1 MRCRNFAAVL
11 VLASGLRAQ
20 TSAPEQPP
28 VWWET
33 LQRAS
38 QEVFQAPLGSL
49 DRKVED
55 AWQLAL
61 QTPQS
66 QYFVAAAGMVSGFY
80 QHQGYDLKAEKILRQ
95 AISAVPEND
104 PVSKRRLNLQLASL
118 FENTRQL
125 VKAAAIRETITKQP
139 ADSLDPEEQASDI
152 QQLARIYEQ
161 MGEMKKAEASLKEAA
176 SLRAAPKN
184 PSTVRDITPR
194 SRFFLGR
201 GIRQAFA
208 QGYGANS
215 EYELAQFYQRHGRI
229 ADAETLFKKLLA
241 DAGQNNPIPDSWNSA
256 AHAYISFLTEQKRF
270 DEAVKLA
277 QECVARAENSA
288 NPETAIYQK
297 QELAR
302 ILTQAGKT
310 DQALAIQQDAI
321 SAAPPGS
328 ANRVQA
334 LNALAQW
341 FLTQNRLEEAE
352 QTVNELREAG
362 AADQNSKFHDRMA
375 LHTLAQIRDRQK
387 MPDEAQKLRDRA
399 NAEIP
404 GQTKNEL
411 YSLIASAQQAATR
424 IDTGQ
429 LMAITDQA
437 LVALADRVQ
446 TRPQDAGTAIQ
457 LVQLLLNNKKGEEA
471 QRVTS
476 AILRMLEEVSPQD
489 HPQIAEALSSTIHVL
504 TSLPGMAQEVGRV
517 VDRQEKIMLAAKGPE
532 SLALDTVTSGR
543 ILILNRDADFSGAL
557 DEQKR
562 RFVRTEKATGPRS
575 AWTLQALNDLAWA
588 HRPVNNWPEEERVL
602 LDLLGRTEAV
612 NGKIS
617 SAYVRVLQS
626 IGSRYGENR
635 LFDEA
640 LAWMDKAIE
649 ITRQLPDGEQLWMRS
664 LISQRTS
671 IAQMK
676 NAPSNSSGPA
686 NPFYQP
692 RPNARWFN
700 TPSFSQ
706 PGVH

>member
-20 TSAPEQPP
+20 TPAPEQPP

-55 AWQLAL
+55 AWQSAL

-95 AISAVPEND
+95 TLSAVPEND
-104 PVSKRRLNLQLASL
+104 PISKRLLNLQLASL

-125 VKAAAIRETITKQP
+125 VKAAAIRETIAKQP
-139 ADSLDPEEQASDI
+139 ADSLNPEEQASDI

-176 SLRAAPKN
+176 SLRARPRN
-184 PSTVRDITPR
+184 PSAVRDRAPQAT
-194 SRFFLGR
+194 FLLGR
-201 GIRQAFA
+201 EIRQAFA
-208 QGYGANS
+208 RGHSANT
-215 EYELAQFYQRHGRI
+215 EYELAQFYQRHGRT
-229 ADAETLFKKLLA
+229 ADAETILKRMLDNASRDSPA
-241 DAGQNNPIPDSWNSA
+241 DSNSV

-277 QECVARAENSA
+277 QECVARVESSA

-310 DQALAIQQDAI
+310 NQALAIQQDAI
-321 SAAPPGS
+321 SAAPQGGAS
-328 ANRVQA
+328 RVQA

-341 FLTQNRLEEAE
+341 FLMQNRLEEAE
-352 QTVNELREAG
+352 RVVNESREAG
-362 AADQNSKFHDRMA
+362 AADQNNGKFHDRMA
-375 LHTLAQIRDRQK
+375 LHTLAQIRDRQGK
-387 MPDEAQKLRDRA
+387 PDEAQNLRDRA

-404 GQTKNEL
+404 VQTKDEF
-411 YSLIASAQQAATR
+411 YSLIASAQQAMR

-429 LMAITDQA
+429 LMAITEQA
-437 LVALADRVQ
+437 LAALADRVQ
-446 TRPQDAGTAIQ
+446 IRPQDAGTVIQ
-457 LVQLLLNNKKGEEA
+457 LVQLLLNNKKEEEA

-489 HPQIAEALSSTIHVL
+489 HPQIADALSSTIHAL
-504 TSLPGMAQEVGRV
+504 TSLPGMAQEVGRA
-517 VDRQEKIMLAAKGPE
+517 VDRQEKILLAAKGPE
-532 SLALDTVTSGR
+532 SLALDAVTSGR
-543 ILILNRDADFSGAL
+543 VQLLNRNADFSGVL

-562 RFVRTEKATGPRS
+562 RFVRTEKATGPKS
-575 AWTLQALNDLAWA
+575 TWALQGLNELAWA
-588 HRPVNNWPEEERVL
+588 HRPVNNWPEEERVW

-612 NGKIS
+612 NGKTS
-617 SAYVRVLQS
+617 SAYANVLQS
-626 IGSRYGENR
+626 ISSRYGENR
-635 LFDEA
+635 QFDEA

-649 ITRQLPDGEQLWMRS
+649 VARQLPDSEMWMQR
-664 LISQRTS
+664 LISQQRS
-671 IAQMK
+671 ILQMK
-676 NAPSNSSGPA
+676 NMPVNSSAPA
-686 NPFYQP
+686 NPFYQT

-700 TPSFSQ
+700 TPSFT
-706 PGVH
+706 GTAAGK